1 MFQEESFVKSV
12 KALTLLYDGDISEDI
27 IPTSTAVLVDPVQT
41 SEPGTLPVED
51 GEVNAEETASVEES
65 RSGEAAVVVPSSGE
79 SSEQIQLLNEQV

>member
-1 MFQEESFVKSV
+1 MSQEESFVKSV

-51 GEVNAEETASVEES
+51 GEVNAEETVPVEES
-65 RSGEAAVVVPSSGE
+65 RSGEAAVVVPLSGE